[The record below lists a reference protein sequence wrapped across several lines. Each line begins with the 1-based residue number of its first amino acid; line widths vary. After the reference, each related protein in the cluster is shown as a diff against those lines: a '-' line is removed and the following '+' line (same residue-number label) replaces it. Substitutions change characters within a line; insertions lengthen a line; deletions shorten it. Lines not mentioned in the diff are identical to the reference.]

1 MKRFGHNLISYEMLP
16 IIFTLAWP
24 TMLEQLM
31 QTAVQYVDTAMVG
44 VLGTQATAAV
54 GATTTL
60 TWLITGVLSAL
71 GIGFLT
77 FIARSLGCKQY
88 HEARQIAAQ
97 SVCVVLFS
105 GIVFTVLVLS
115 FSPLVPALM
124 QVAPEIRTL
133 AASYFF
139 ILYIPTL
146 PRAATIIFGTVLRAA
161 GDSKTPMLVGLSVN
175 LINLVLN
182 LLLIYPT
189 RTVLCFS
196 HSITIPGAGLGVAGA
211 AAASAIA
218 ITVGGIAITLVF
230 WHHPQLSPKGMKILP
245 DAKIL
250 KPCMRVA
257 VPNMFQRFATSLGYV
272 SFASMINALGEVSA
286 AAHTIANTVESAFY
300 IPGYGM
306 QTAASTLAGN
316 AAGTQN
322 KQRMQDLTRTILVI
336 EALLMVLSGGLL
348 FLFAPDMMSLFS
360 DNPQVI
366 VLGSIVLRMVA
377 VSEPFFGI
385 SIIIEGIL
393 YGVGDTIRPFI
404 YNVAGMWG
412 IRIVGTFL
420 CTEVLGMG
428 LVSAWGCM
436 ILHNLFVF
444 ALFTLYCI
452 RGKESPLN
460 PSWNTPNPTDKE

>member
-146 PRAATIIFGTVLRAA
+146 PRAATIIFGTVLPKR
-161 GDSKTPMLVGLSVN
+161 
-175 LINLVLN
+175 
-182 LLLIYPT
+182 
-189 RTVLCFS
+189 LC
-196 HSITIPGAGLGVAGA
+196 
-211 AAASAIA
+211 
-218 ITVGGIAITLVF
+218 
-230 WHHPQLSPKGMKILP
+230 W
-245 DAKIL
+245 
-250 KPCMRVA
+250 
-257 VPNMFQRFATSLGYV
+257 
-272 SFASMINALGEVSA
+272 
-286 AAHTIANTVESAFY
+286 
-300 IPGYGM
+300 
-306 QTAASTLAGN
+306 
-316 AAGTQN
+316 
-322 KQRMQDLTRTILVI
+322 
-336 EALLMVLSGGLL
+336 
-348 FLFAPDMMSLFS
+348 
-360 DNPQVI
+360 
-366 VLGSIVLRMVA
+366 
-377 VSEPFFGI
+377 
-385 SIIIEGIL
+385 
-393 YGVGDTIRPFI
+393 
-404 YNVAGMWG
+404 WG
-412 IRIVGTFL
+412 
-420 CTEVLGMG
+420 
-428 LVSAWGCM
+428 
-436 ILHNLFVF
+436 
-444 ALFTLYCI
+444 
-452 RGKESPLN
+452 
-460 PSWNTPNPTDKE
+460 